1 MDKNI
6 ISATTTLRLSSSSSW
21 YPWQPLTSL
30 VGGDVYGDVLGR
42 VRALVADTVDC
53 LYLEAVEG
61 VSPQVADQ
69 HPGLRQA
76 QLARD
81 EVHIVVA
88 VGAGA
93 PVGPALLA
101 HYVVDDIVAAARLPG
116 RVPLEDH
123 GGFVHNG
130 DHIPRAGWDTY
141 GHAGKRCRPNGDL
154 HPPARVF
161 LYQRMFYFKGNCH
174 DF

>member
-1 MDKNI
+1 M
-6 ISATTTLRLSSSSSW
+6 
-21 YPWQPLTSL
+21 
-30 VGGDVYGDVLGR
+30 LGR
-42 VRALVADTVDC
+42 VRALIADAVDR

-81 EVHIVVA
+81 EVHVVVA

-101 HYVVDDIVAAARLPG
+101 HYVVDDIFAAARLPG

-123 GGFVHNG
+123 RGFVHNG
-130 DHIPRAGWDTY
+130 NHIPRAGWDTY

-154 HPPARVF
+154 HPQPEPFYTRGCFILRRAVTIF
-161 LYQRMFYFKGNCH
+161 KAPPPKKCIHTLRMKGNR
-174 DF
+174 FTNPPAVRSI

>member
-1 MDKNI
+1 M
-6 ISATTTLRLSSSSSW
+6 
-21 YPWQPLTSL
+21 
-30 VGGDVYGDVLGR
+30 LGR
-42 VRALVADTVDC
+42 VRALIADAVDG
-53 LYLEAVEG
+53 LYLEAVDG
-61 VSPQVADQ
+61 VSPQVADE

-101 HYVVDDIVAAARLPG
+101 HYVVDDIIAPARLPG
-116 RVPLEDH
+116 RVPLQDH
-123 GGFVHNG
+123 RGFVHNG

-141 GHAGKRCRPNGDL
+141 GHAGKRCWPNGDL
-154 HPPARVF
+154 HPQPEPFYTRQGFISSRAVTIF
-161 LYQRMFYFKGNCH
+161 KAKKEKKKHLYVENKRKLFHKSACC
-174 DF
+174 